1 MNAST
6 TPTNNN
12 NNNNNN
18 NTSIDE
24 FRAGVTAC
32 LRSWS
37 ALRTAVQTGWGGVD
51 SLSKAE
57 LLRQHIFEQFNGQDF
72 PPKGMDCMDLEDNLA
87 IFMEEEFSVVLED
100 DSERQIA
107 ETIWRMYEQCHQGD
121 ITLARHMVAVAE
133 TALSQVAEYPVQ
145 VQSTECDDDD
155 DDEAME
161 ADEAPTLIAVQGT
174 SCLSP
179 RDYANQY
186 LFGPPRGS
194 QLPAVPAGPVRQLG
208 EDAPPVPEPEMD
220 EDGFMT
226 VSTKGKKKK

>member
-1 MNAST
+1 MNVS
-6 TPTNNN
+6 
-12 NNNNNN
+12 
-18 NTSIDE
+18 SSKIDE

-37 ALRTAVQTGWGGVD
+37 ALRTAVQAGWGGVD
-51 SLSKAE
+51 SLAKAE
-57 LLRQHIFEQFNGQDF
+57 LLRQYIFEQFNGHDVL
-72 PPKGMDCMDLEDNLA
+72 PKNNNNMDCLDLEDHLA

-121 ITLARHMVAVAE
+121 TTLARQMIAMAE
-133 TALSQVAEYPVQ
+133 TALLQVADYPVQ

-174 SCLSP
+174 SSLSA
-179 RDYANQY
+179 RDYASQY

-194 QLPAVPAGPVRQLG
+194 QLPAVPEGPVRQLG
-208 EDAPPVPEPEMD
+208 EAAPPAPEPEMD
-220 EDGFMT
+220 EDGFMIVT
-226 VSTKGKKKK
+226 TKGKRRNE